1 MRRLQPPP
9 VFYQPNYGDGGEC
22 LEDIILNIA
31 NPMET
36 EYTDIEET
44 IRVCRIL
51 IVKYYISSHDTDT
64 KCFFRII

>member
-1 MRRLQPPP
+1 MRRLQLPP

-22 LEDIILNIA
+22 LEDRVLNIA

-44 IRVCRIL
+44 IRVWRIL
-51 IVKYYISSHDTDT
+51 IVKYISSHDTDA
-64 KCFFRII
+64 KYLFRII

>member
-1 MRRLQPPP
+1 MRRLRPPP

-22 LEDIILNIA
+22 LEDIVLNIA

-44 IRVCRIL
+44 IRV
-51 IVKYYISSHDTDT
+51 
-64 KCFFRII
+64 

>member
-1 MRRLQPPP
+1 MRRLQLPP

-22 LEDIILNIA
+22 LEDRAFNIA

-44 IRVCRIL
+44 IRVWRIL
-51 IVKYYISSHDTDT
+51 IVKYISSHDTDA
-64 KCFFRII
+64 KYRFRII